1 MKTEADFDAAFQGD
15 PFRVSFKDLE
25 ALYGG
30 SLNVL
35 DAIIRDQIPPK
46 YRQATWDVVRTDALT
61 VRALTLAIKLLED
74 RK

>member
-1 MKTEADFDAAFQGD
+1 MKTEADFDKQFQGE
-15 PFRVSFKDLE
+15 PWRVTFNDLE
-25 ALYGG
+25 FLYSG
-30 SLNVL
+30 SLEVL

-61 VRALTLAIKLLED
+61 VRALTLAIKLLEE